1 MRSSFLIKFRYLCA
15 ILIVSQMYLVQDLWA
30 QDNQAISG
38 RVTDGGTGIT
48 IPGVSI
54 TEEGTSNGTSTDAKG
69 LFNIKIKANS
79 KLVFSAVGYETREVI
94 PNNTSLQVSLLPT
107 SNQLDEIVIVGATI
121 KKGDLTGAVTSID
134 SKKLA
139 ELPVTGVNQ
148 ALEGRLPGVL
158 IQNNPRPGGNASIK
172 VRGNNSIEFGG
183 SPIYVVDGLII
194 DGAINT
200 INPDDIA
207 SIDVL
212 KDASATAL
220 YGSRGANGVIVVTTK
235 KGRGEGQ
242 VTYNGWYGIQ
252 RFNKTIP
259 YMGAQDIFNLRL
271 DAFANQYMDN
281 NPGADRQAYIDRQLS
296 DESEAFADY
305 ELETYRAG
313 RSYNW
318 LNEITQTGKQ
328 QNHSLN
334 FSKGNENGSV
344 YLGLNFT
351 DQVGLLKNLN
361 YKRYGGQI
369 NMDQQ
374 IKPWLKVG
382 TNTSVTR
389 TEESRI
395 GSNAYDNQLF
405 GSSVFNIAA
414 NANPLL
420 PIDDTRNYLRWANI
434 ESTDLYNPL
443 RSLTIDGDNIL
454 NRIMSNNFIVVSPIK
469 GMNIRTNLSLDL
481 RNNQTYWYVPK
492 GIGESLRNTTEGT
505 TSQRKDE
512 TLYWQWDNSITYD
525 RTINEKHNL
534 SGLFSMSTSKQNY
547 NYNQINA
554 LGFASDDF
562 SYRNIG
568 GAYLLNRTA
577 LGSDFNTYTL
587 LSYVGRINYNYASK
601 YYATL
606 TARYDGSSRLAPG
619 NNWSL
624 FPSLAL
630 GWNIAEERFFNK
642 EVVNLLKLRAGY
654 GIAGNQN
661 IPDLAYRTLYSPVYT
676 SNTVVYRRD
685 GRLGNPDLKWEKQRQ
700 LNVGLDASILDNR
713 FGFSFDY
720 FHITNDDLLM
730 QRTLS
735 RVSGFSNIIQNV
747 GALQN
752 KGLEF
757 VANAAILTQ
766 GELKWN
772 MSLNISS
779 YKNKITKLYG
789 DVTERYNYGGFT
801 GVDIQREGNLFL
813 GESINNIYVYKFEK
827 IAQAE
832 DMERVGQMDLG
843 GRLVRPGDV
852 LPLDQDGNGVI
863 DDNDRYVVG
872 NKDPKFY
879 GGFSTDLSYKGIGMN
894 AVFSYNYG
902 AKALSYLYEG
912 LMGGSGMYAS
922 HADMNNRWTP
932 ENTNTNIPRAYYG
945 GGRFGAGDTDWGVQ
959 NASFLRLNA
968 LTLSYTFNQKLT
980 QKYKLNNLRLY
991 TTASNLFTVTKYKGY
1006 DPVAG
1011 DDYPNARMFVFG
1023 LNVGF

>member
-1 MRSSFLIKFRYLCA
+1 MGSSYFLRIMYMFLVGTFLTFFSIQAGFAQEQRS
-15 ILIVSQMYLVQDLWA
+15 
-30 QDNQAISG
+30 ISG
-38 RVTDGGTGIT
+38 KVTDRESGEP
-48 IPGVSI
+48 IPGVSVLEKS
-54 TEEGTSNGTSTDAKG
+54 TTNGTSTNEQGDFVISVRPNAR
-69 LFNIKIKANS
+69 
-79 KLVFSAVGYETREVI
+79 LVFTAIGYESQEFTA
-94 PNNTSLQVSLLPT
+94 NTARIDVSLVSG
-107 SNQLDEIVIVGATI
+107 SNQLDEIVIVGATV

-139 ELPVTGVNQ
+139 ELPVTGINQ

-252 RFNKTIP
+252 RFSKTIP

-296 DESEAFADY
+296 GDSEAFADY
-305 ELETYRAG
+305 ELETQRSG

-318 LNEITQTGKQ
+318 LDEITQTGKQ

-351 DQVGLLKNLN
+351 DQVGLLKKLN

-369 NMDQQ
+369 NVDQQ

-395 GSNAYDNQLF
+395 GSNAYDSQLF
-405 GSSVFNIAA
+405 GSSIFNIAA

-454 NRIMSNNFIVVSPIK
+454 NRVMSNNFIVISPIK

-481 RNNQTYWYVPK
+481 RNNQSYWYVPR
-492 GIGESLRNTTEGT
+492 GIGESLRNTTEG
-505 TSQRKDE
+505 SANHRKDE

-534 SGLFSMSTSKQNY
+534 SGLFSTSTSKQNY
-547 NYNQINA
+547 NYNQVNA

-562 SYRNIG
+562 SYKNLG
-568 GAYLLNRTA
+568 GSYLLNRVG

-587 LSYVGRINYNYASK
+587 LSYVGRVNYNYASK

-619 NNWSL
+619 NRWSL

-630 GWNIAEERFFNK
+630 GWNIAEEAFFNK
-642 EVVNLLKLRAGY
+642 DVFNLLKVRAGY

-661 IPDLAYRTLYSPVYT
+661 IPDLAYRTLYYPSYT
-676 SNTVVYRRD
+676 DNSVVYERE
-685 GRLGNPDLKWEKQRQ
+685 GRKGNEDLKWERQKQI
-700 LNVGLDASILDNR
+700 NIGLDAAILDNR
-713 FGFSFDY
+713 FNFSFDY
-720 FHITNDDLLM
+720 FHITNDNLLM
-730 QRTLS
+730 EREMA
-735 RVSGFSNIIQNV
+735 RVLGFSSIIENV

-757 VANAAILTQ
+757 VANAAILSE
-766 GELKWN
+766 GDLKWN

-789 DVTERYNYGGFT
+789 DVTERFNYGGFT

-813 GESINNIYVYKFEK
+813 GESINNIYVYKFDK

-832 DMERVGQMDLG
+832 DMDRVNQMDLG
-843 GRLVRPGDV
+843 GRLVRPGDI

-863 DDNDRYVVG
+863 DNNDRYVVG

-879 GGFSTDLSYKGIGMN
+879 GGFSTDLSYKGVALN

-922 HADMNNRWTP
+922 HIDMNNRWTP

-968 LTLSYTFNQKLT
+968 LTLSYTFNQQLT

-991 TTASNLFTVTKYKGY
+991 TTASNLFTITKYKGY

-1023 LNVGF
+1023 LNLGF